1 MNIALKI
8 KTQELLEAKE
18 KAKHGLVEMLN
29 FVGIINPRNLVIVNR
44 KCDDSKFGY
53 CAIDGHWCKFCGYK
67 WSE

>member
-8 KTQELLEAKE
+8 KTQELSEAKE
-18 KAKHGLVEMLN
+18 KAEQGLSEMLK
-29 FVGIINPRNLVIVNR
+29 FVGENSLNILVVNR
-44 KCDDSKFGY
+44 KCASSEFGY